1 MNMTTYSRVIA
12 FLGIVLFPFTASAQ
26 NDSRIEVYGNVRFA
40 HIGSD
45 TNADGLGGDN
55 YTMRLRPGL
64 RFVHSENHS
73 FSARIAYLLS
83 KELEPLKTTIKADG
97 SGRLAWGS
105 VTFDEFFYR
114 YQDDKN
120 ELRIGRFQKSLNT
133 LTNAKRSH
141 SRYASNSNNVHWS
154 DGIYYKRYL
163 DNENNWYGEGIVEY
177 HPKGQPTFQ
186 YDQAGLDFSQNEHN
200 FTYYLGAES
209 REVANNIIQ
218 RGFGLMYLPG
228 IYVKGNELADYLAF
242 TSRITL
248 DFPQGE
254 ALRGGSIRVAG
265 EFGQNLNTSFD
276 NGTSMVTSVGIN
288 NFARQHEIMIE
299 FAKTD
304 NEWFLPRN
312 IYRAGADEMEIR
324 YRFFFSEKWAFDA
337 RYRIRD
343 FRTEG
348 VVNSYSTFL
357 RATYSFN

>member
-1 MNMTTYSRVIA
+1 MNKLIKSIV

-26 NDSRIEVYGNVRFA
+26 NDSKFEVYGNVRFA

-64 RFVHSENHS
+64 RYHHNENHS
-73 FSARIAYLLS
+73 FNARLAYLLS
-83 KELEPLKTTIKADG
+83 KELEPLETTIEADG

-105 VTFDEFFYR
+105 VSFDEFFYR
-114 YQDDKN
+114 FKDDKN
-120 ELRIGRFQKSLNT
+120 ELRVGRFQKSLNT

-141 SRYASNSNNVHWS
+141 SRYHSNSNNVHWT
-154 DGIYYKRYL
+154 DGIFYKRYL
-163 DNENNWYGEGIVEY
+163 NDHWYGEGIIEY
-177 HPKGQPTFQ
+177 HPKNHPSFQ
-186 YDQAGLDFSQNEHN
+186 YDQSGLDFSENDHN
-200 FTYYLGAES
+200 FTFYAGAES

-218 RGFGLMYLPG
+218 KGFGFMYIPG
-228 IYVKGNELADYLAF
+228 IYRKGNDLTDYLVF

-254 ALRGGSIRVAG
+254 ALRGGSIRMAG
-265 EFGQNLNTSFD
+265 EFGQNLNSASED
-276 NGTSMVTSVGIN
+276 GTSVTASIGIN
-288 NFARQHEIMIE
+288 NFADKHEIMIE

-304 NEWFLPRN
+304 REWFLPRN
-312 IYRAGADEMEIR
+312 IYRANADEMEIR
-324 YRFFFSEKWAFDA
+324 YRFFYSAKWAFDA

-343 FRTEG
+343 FRTDG

-357 RATYSFN
+357 RATYAFN